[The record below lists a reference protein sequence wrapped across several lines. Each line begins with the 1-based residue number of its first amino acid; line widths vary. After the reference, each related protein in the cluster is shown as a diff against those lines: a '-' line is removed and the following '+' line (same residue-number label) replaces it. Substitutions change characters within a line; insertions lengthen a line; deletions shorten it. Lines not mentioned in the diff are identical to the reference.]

1 MLNDLYANEVSLF
14 NNFFRPCVKLLQKER
29 IGSKIKRKHSVAMT
43 PYQRLMNSEHI
54 DDATKA
60 KLEANYHL
68 LDPFKLQQAIQKK
81 LKKIFM
87 HVNAKDLH
95 TRVAI

>member
-1 MLNDLYANEVSLF
+1 
-14 NNFFRPCVKLLQKER
+14 
-29 IGSKIKRKHSVAMT
+29 
-43 PYQRLMNSEHI
+43 MNSEHI